1 MIRYADSST
10 NRAFRFGDGFF
21 ETIRTADGTAPMWP
35 YHWKR
40 ILRSAEFLGME
51 LPKDCRPDLL
61 FEEVVQYK
69 FSRVRITF
77 YRVDDGL
84 YEPAP
89 RASTALWFDVA
100 PYGNVGGNSPCPHL
114 TRISV
119 CPDIRLSCDPWSNI
133 KSCSALRYVAAAR
146 YKAANDLE
154 DCFLLNA
161 HERVAEAGSSNVFV
175 VTEDEAI
182 VTPPLTEGCVAG
194 VMRLA
199 VLHLA
204 EGLGYRFREA
214 PLTLEDLGRAKEIF
228 LTNAVRGLR
237 SVERFG
243 ERTYET
249 AVCTRLKSHS
259 PI

>member
-40 ILRSAEFLGME
+40 ILRSAELLGME
-51 LPKDCRPDLL
+51 LPDDGRPDPLL
-61 FEEVVQYK
+61 EEVVQYK
-69 FSRVRITF
+69 FSRVRVTF

-84 YEPAP
+84 YEPA
-89 RASTALWFDVA
+89 RRSSTALWFDV
-100 PYGNVGGNSPCPHL
+100 SPLGIEGFSPDPHL
-114 TRISV
+114 TRIAV
-119 CPDIRLSCDPWSNI
+119 CPDIRLACDPWSNI

-154 DCFLLNA
+154 DCFLLNS
-161 HERVAEAGSSNVFV
+161 HERVAEACSSNVFV
-175 VTEDEAI
+175 VTKDETI

-194 VMRLA
+194 VMRLC
-199 VLHLA
+199 VLQLA
-204 EGLGYRFREA
+204 ENLGYRFREE
-214 PLTLEDLGRAKEIF
+214 PISLEDLGRAKEVF
-228 LTNAVRGLR
+228 LTNAVHGLR

-249 AVCTRLKSHS
+249 CICTRLKSHS